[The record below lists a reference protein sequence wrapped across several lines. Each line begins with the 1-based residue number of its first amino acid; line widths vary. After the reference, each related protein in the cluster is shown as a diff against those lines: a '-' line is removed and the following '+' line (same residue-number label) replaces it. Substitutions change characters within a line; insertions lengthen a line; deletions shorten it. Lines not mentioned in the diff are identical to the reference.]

1 MAHANVPVSAYD
13 RRTPV
18 SPEQEVALTRH
29 RSASDPSWDH
39 IRLVM
44 VEPRALL
51 GAGIRQVLDRETDI
65 EVVAHVASPSEA
77 LPVVDE
83 EAPDVVLVNSPTA
96 DQFDADGARRLRRE
110 SPDSAFVV
118 VGAEDDDASI
128 VGAVEIG
135 AMAHVPEVAEP
146 AELVATIRRVAHGED
161 PLKDELD
168 GRPDLVER
176 LLDGVRHVYAEA
188 RPVNPLTPREV
199 EVLGYVA
206 RGLRNREIA
215 EALSCSEQNVKNHLR
230 AAMHKLGAP
239 NRTRAVLSAIRLEWL
254 TLPDGIEP
262 SNLGAVVR
270 A

>member
-1 MAHANVPVSAYD
+1 M
-13 RRTPV
+13 
-18 SPEQEVALTRH
+18 TR
-29 RSASDPSWDH
+29 DPSAADPSEP

-51 GAGIRQVLDRETDI
+51 GAGIRQVLDQETDI

-83 EAPDVVLVNSPTA
+83 VAPNVVLVNSPTA
-96 DQFDADGARRLRRE
+96 DRFDTDGARRLRRG
-110 SPDSAFVV
+110 SPGAAFVV

-146 AELVATIRRVAHGED
+146 AELVATIRRVANGED
-161 PLKDELD
+161 PLRDELD

-176 LLDGVRHVYAEA
+176 LVDGVRKAYAEA
-188 RPVNPLTPREV
+188 RPANPLTPREI

-215 EALSCSEQNVKNHLR
+215 EVLCCSEQNVKNHLR

-254 TLPDGIEP
+254 PLAEGMEP
-262 SNLGAVVR
+262 AQLGATAR